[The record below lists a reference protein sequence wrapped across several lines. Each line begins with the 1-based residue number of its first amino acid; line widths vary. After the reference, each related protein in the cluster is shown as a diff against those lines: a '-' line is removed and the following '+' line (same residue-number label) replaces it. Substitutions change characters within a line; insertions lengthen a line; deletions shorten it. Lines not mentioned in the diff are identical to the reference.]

1 MGPWLVREHAI
12 PGVLALP
19 VSAVG
24 AMLVIVLPSLGMTT
38 SATAGSAAVAVLALA
53 IAGLVRSEVWCVAGA
68 LRPITAAEASTRG
81 GPAPMPPG
89 RATDPV
95 HHPLRP
101 RAPGLT

>member
-1 MGPWLVREHAI
+1 MGRAGEHAD
-12 PGVLALP
+12 PGAWAFL

-24 AMLVIVLPSLGMTT
+24 AMLVIVLPSLGMTAP
-38 SATAGSAAVAVLALA
+38 ATAGSAAVAVLALA
-53 IAGLVRSEVWCVAGA
+53 VAGLVRSQLWCVAGA
-68 LRPITAAEASTRG
+68 LRPITAAVASTRG
-81 GPAPMPPG
+81 EPAPMLPG